1 MSTRDKF
8 LKIALPLLI
17 IVAAI
22 AIFAALMLF
31 KKQPPKHPAIA
42 KGALVEVLPVTR
54 KDVAISILASGTVEA
69 HREISLDP
77 QVSGKVVKLGKG
89 FASGAFF
96 AKGDLLLQI
105 EPTDY
110 RLAVDQAE
118 AALAR
123 AEVELA
129 TTEGQAAI
137 AREEWQR
144 LDLQGDAKPS
154 PLVLY
159 EPQLKNARANVASAR
174 ASFDMAQLNLQR
186 TTLLAPYD
194 LRIRNEQVDLGQ
206 FVRSGNKIA
215 TLTSSNKAEV
225 IVSLPH
231 DDLKWVTIPGP
242 GVRDAGSEG
251 QITLRQGET
260 DRVWQGRIDR
270 ALGEVDPRGRMVQ
283 VAVTVNDPYRLK
295 QTASQPPYLEVGMFV
310 NVALEGPLLEQV
322 VVLPRRALRDN
333 RSVWLATENNLLE
346 IRPVEILR
354 LEKERAIISGGL
366 EHDDRVILTTLTGV
380 ADGMQLR
387 IADKE
392 Q

>member
-1 MSTRDKF
+1 MSPRDKF

-22 AIFAALMLF
+22 ALFAVLMLL
-31 KKQPPKHPAIA
+31 KKHPPKLPSVA

-54 KDVAISILASGTVEA
+54 EDVAISISASGTVQA
-69 HREISLDP
+69 HREISLEP
-77 QVSGKVVKLGKG
+77 QVSGKVVKLGNR

-110 RLAVDQAE
+110 RLAVEQAE

-144 LDLQGDAKPS
+144 LDLQGDAEPS

-174 ASFDMAQLNLQR
+174 ASLEMARLNLQR
-186 TTLLAPYD
+186 TTLVAPYD
-194 LRIRNEQVDLGQ
+194 LRIRSEQVDLGQ

-215 TLTSSNKAEV
+215 TLTSSARAEV
-225 IVSLPH
+225 IASLPN
-231 DDLKWVTIPGP
+231 DDLKWLTIPGP
-242 GVRDAGSEG
+242 GVKAFGSEG

-283 VAVTVNDPYRLK
+283 VAVTVDDPYLLK
-295 QTASQPPYLEVGMFV
+295 QNSSQPPYLEVGMFV
-310 NVALEGPLLEQV
+310 NVALDGPLLKQV

-333 RSVWLATENNLLE
+333 RSVWLASADNLLE

-354 LEKERAIISGGL
+354 LEKERVLISGGL
-366 EHDDRVILTTLTGV
+366 EPGDRVILTTLTGA

-387 IADKE
+387 IAGME